1 MVSRVNIFKHGT
13 WFEKGI
19 SHFVSKNG
27 KEDFVRK
34 EKIDRLKDNIA
45 VHYI

>member
-1 MVSRVNIFKHGT
+1 MVS

-19 SHFVSKNG
+19 SYFVSKNG

-45 VHYI
+45 VHFFSNYYST